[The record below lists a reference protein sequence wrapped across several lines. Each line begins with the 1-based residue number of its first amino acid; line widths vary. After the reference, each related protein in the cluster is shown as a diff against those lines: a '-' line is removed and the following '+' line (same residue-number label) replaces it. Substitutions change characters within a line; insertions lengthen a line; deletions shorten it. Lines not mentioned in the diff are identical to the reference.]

1 VGSSATRTAPSDRPT
16 GAAGLRALFRQ
27 HLVSERRASAH
38 TVRAYLNDL
47 DELLAFACQA
57 RPGHPARSEPQLQAA
72 ALDAG
77 VCRSYLASLFGRNEG
92 ISIARKQSSLR
103 TFFRL
108 LIRRRLIAAN
118 PLAGLRAPKRAQHLP
133 AFLGKEETGLLLDSP
148 TPAPGPRSDPA
159 VEARDQALLEVLY
172 GSGLRISEALNLDLG
187 DVLREGDA
195 ALISVRQGKGRK
207 DRLVPIGRPALQA
220 VDRYLP
226 LRGRLLAAARTG
238 RAAIEALFLGTR
250 GQRLDPR
257 QARRQLARRVAGS
270 GVRRVSPHALRH
282 SFATHL
288 LGEGADLRAIQEMLG
303 HASLRTTQRY
313 AQVDVDHLM
322 AVYDRAH
329 PRATLASASRSRP

>member
-1 VGSSATRTAPSDRPT
+1 M
-16 GAAGLRALFRQ
+16 FRQ

-38 TVRAYLNDL
+38 TVRAYLADL
-47 DELLAFACQA
+47 DELLAFACQE
-57 RPGHPARSEPQLQAA
+57 RPGRPSRPADRLDAA
-72 ALDAG
+72 DLDAG
-77 VCRSYLASLFGRNEG
+77 TCRGYLASLFGRNEG

-108 LIRRRLIAAN
+108 LVRRRLLAAN
-118 PLAGLRAPKRAQHLP
+118 PLTGLRAPKRAQHLP
-133 AFLGKEETGLLLDSP
+133 AFLGKEEASQLLDVP
-148 TPAPGPRSDPA
+148 TPAAGPRGDPA

-187 DVLREGDA
+187 DVLREGDG

-207 DRLVPIGRPALQA
+207 DRRVPIGRPALA
-220 VDRYLP
+220 ALDRYLP
-226 LRGRLLAAARTG
+226 LRARLLAAARTG
-238 RAAIEALFLGTR
+238 RAAIEAIFLGSR

-257 QARRQLARRVAGS
+257 QARRQLTRRVLGS
-270 GVRRVSPHALRH
+270 GVRRISPHALRH

-288 LGEGADLRAIQEMLG
+288 LGEGADLRSIQEMLG